1 MIVSYERG
9 ISMKQLSE
17 LLETVLH
24 DRDITPDAVP
34 ALDLYMDQ
42 VLTLFNEGLQE
53 NKRHLEDK
61 LLTKT
66 MINNYSKEKI
76 LLPVK
81 GKKYTRQ
88 HIIQMLCIYQLK
100 QMLSLADVKALLGRN
115 DVDFEACF
123 NRFLA
128 RKDHLR
134 DSIPERLTADL
145 DIDLSDPN
153 EVLTFCLTLSATAT
167 YMQRLCQQIIDA
179 RAEAQE

>member
-53 NKRHLEDK
+53 NKRHPEDK

-100 QMLSLADVKALLGRN
+100 QMLSLAVVKAL
-115 DVDFEACF
+115 DAMMW
-123 NRFLA
+123 
-128 RKDHLR
+128 
-134 DSIPERLTADL
+134 
-145 DIDLSDPN
+145 
-153 EVLTFCLTLSATAT
+153 TLKPASTVFWRAKIICATPSPSV
-167 YMQRLCQQIIDA
+167 
-179 RAEAQE
+179 

>member
-1 MIVSYERG
+1 
-9 ISMKQLSE
+9 MKQLSE

-53 NKRHLEDK
+53 NKRHPGDK

-88 HIIQMLCIYQLK
+88 HIIQMLCIYQL
-100 QMLSLADVKALLGRN
+100 
-115 DVDFEACF
+115 DFEACF

>member
-1 MIVSYERG
+1 
-9 ISMKQLSE
+9 MKQLSE

-53 NKRHLEDK
+53 SKRHPGDK

-100 QMLSLADVKALLGRN
+100 QMLSLADVKALIGRN
-115 DVDFEACF
+115 DLKPASTVFWRAKIIC
-123 NRFLA
+123 
-128 RKDHLR
+128 
-134 DSIPERLTADL
+134 
-145 DIDLSDPN
+145 
-153 EVLTFCLTLSATAT
+153 ATPSPSV
-167 YMQRLCQQIIDA
+167 
-179 RAEAQE
+179 

>member
-1 MIVSYERG
+1 
-9 ISMKQLSE
+9 MKQLSE

-53 NKRHLEDK
+53 NKRHPGDK

-88 HIIQMLCIYQLK
+88 HIIQML
-100 QMLSLADVKALLGRN
+100 SLADVKALIGRN

-123 NRFLA
+123 NRFLT

-134 DSIPERLTADL
+134 DSIPDRLASDL

-167 YMQRLCQQIIDA
+167 YMQRLCQQVIDA
-179 RAEAQE
+179 RAEAEE

>member
-1 MIVSYERG
+1 MTIDIHDMMNSIIKSVSRIDYIKPEDIPG
-9 ISMKQLSE
+9 I
-17 LLETVLH
+17 
-24 DRDITPDAVP
+24 
-34 ALDLYMDQ
+34 DLYMDQ

-53 NKRHLEDK
+53 NKRHPGDK

-100 QMLSLADVKALLGRN
+100 QMLSLADVKALIGRN

>member
-1 MIVSYERG
+1 
-9 ISMKQLSE
+9 MKQLSE

-53 NKRHLEDK
+53 NKRHPGDK

-100 QMLSLADVKALLGRN
+100 QMLSLADVKALIGRN
-115 DVDFEACF
+115 DVDFKACF